1 MTQTVQIT
9 EEENEDVQSLFL
21 LYTSY
26 INILKLFAE
35 SDLAN
40 TEVYNKRWNDAV
52 VIGAELEQAK
62 HEIELKYKPE
72 GTWDNFMFDFEH
84 EQVIFSNERL

>member
-9 EEENEDVQSLFL
+9 EEENEDIQSLFL

-40 TEVYNKRWNDAV
+40 TETYNIRWNDAV

-62 HEIELKYKPE
+62 REIELKYKPE
-72 GTWDNFMFDFEH
+72 GIWDTFSFDFEH
-84 EQVIFSNERL
+84 KQVIFSNDRV